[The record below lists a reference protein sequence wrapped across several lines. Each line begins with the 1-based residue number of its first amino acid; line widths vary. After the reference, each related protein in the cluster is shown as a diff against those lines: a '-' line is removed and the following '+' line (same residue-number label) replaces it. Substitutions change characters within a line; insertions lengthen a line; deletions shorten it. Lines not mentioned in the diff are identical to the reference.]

1 MSGTGAL
8 YLSGSRSMKVLLRYA
23 LIAAG
28 CWGPLQGSAQ
38 SVIPPEPEFVW
49 AMVRDG
55 DTIPCFY
62 LDTAYVEGVMG
73 KEARKAQ
80 ERFNKLTRNVLK
92 VYPYARITA
101 GLLGEYEADLAHI
114 QRESDKDLYVKL
126 AEAELRAEFEEEVK
140 NMTVSQG
147 RVLMKLIDRETGQTT
162 YDLVKELRGGFQAW
176 LWQGIAQLFGN
187 DLKEDYDAE
196 GEDAAI
202 ELIVQRIQRGELV
215 TAERAPHT
223 AKAQARLEKRKARLY
238 RKYGLPP
245 TPTSMN

>member
-1 MSGTGAL
+1 MNAS
-8 YLSGSRSMKVLLRYA
+8 LRYV

-28 CWGPLQGSAQ
+28 CWGSLHVNAQ
-38 SVIPPEPEFVW
+38 IVTAPEQEFVW

-101 GLLGEYEADLAHI
+101 ELLNEYEADLVHI
-114 QRESDKDLYVKL
+114 QREGDKDLYVKL

-162 YDLVKELRGGFQAW
+162 YDLVKQLRGGFQAW

-202 ELIVQRIQRGELV
+202 ELIVQRIQRGELL
-215 TAERAPHT
+215 TAARPAHT

-238 RKYGLPP
+238 RKYGLPQG
-245 TPTSMN
+245 PTSMN